1 MEDLQ
6 TLGNFVVCQ
15 LASHMSENFI
25 GVCALRSICQLH
37 EAGYSLAKL
46 GIRYADYSGVADR
59 RMGHQDTL
67 NLDRRNI
74 RTAANNQ
81 VLLAGNEPEIALFI
95 LSHEIAGMKPAVLR
109 RTLY

>member
-15 LASHMSENFI
+15 LAGDMSKNFI
-25 GVCALRSICQLH
+25 GVCALRTICQLH
-37 EAGYSLAKL
+37 EACYSLAKL

-59 RMGHQDTL
+59 RMGHEDTL
-67 NLDRRNI
+67 YLDRRNI

-95 LSHEIAGMKPAVLR
+95 LSHEIAGMKPATLR